1 MTDTLAPAGTAETA
15 ETPQTPPTDDTA
27 QPAQPAQ
34 PAETREQ
41 RRARFA
47 GDALGYRDQ
56 MYAAALRLH
65 RNRPDAEDLVQE
77 TFTKAYQSFH
87 HFRAGTNLR
96 AWLHRILINTF
107 ITTYRKRQHEPR
119 WALMGD
125 TDDWQHVR
133 AAGHGA
139 ARLPSAESQVLDHL
153 PEHEVLEALRALPAE
168 FRTVVYLAD
177 VEGLAYREIA
187 ARLGV
192 PHGTVTSRLHRGRR
206 RLRAQLTPYARHRR
220 LTGCPGHARARREGL

>member
-1 MTDTLAPAGTAETA
+1 MTDTLTPAAGGLLA
-15 ETPQTPPTDDTA
+15 
-27 QPAQPAQ
+27 
-34 PAETREQ
+34 PAETDEQ
-41 RRARFA
+41 RTARFE

-65 RNRPDAEDLVQE
+65 RNRADAEDLVQE
-77 TFTKAYQSFH
+77 TFAKAYQSFH
-87 HFRAGTNLR
+87 QFRAGTNLR

-107 ITTYRKRQHEPR
+107 ITLYRKRQHEPQ
-119 WALMGD
+119 WALVGEA
-125 TDDWQHVR
+125 DDWLQVR

-139 ARLPSAESQVLDHL
+139 ARLPSAESQVLDRMAD
-153 PEHEVLEALRALPAE
+153 HEVLEALQALPAE

-187 ARLGV
+187 ARLDV

-206 RLRAQLTPYARHRR
+206 RLRAQLTDYARLRR
-220 LTGCPGHARARREGL
+220 LTAAEPGTGATPRKDR